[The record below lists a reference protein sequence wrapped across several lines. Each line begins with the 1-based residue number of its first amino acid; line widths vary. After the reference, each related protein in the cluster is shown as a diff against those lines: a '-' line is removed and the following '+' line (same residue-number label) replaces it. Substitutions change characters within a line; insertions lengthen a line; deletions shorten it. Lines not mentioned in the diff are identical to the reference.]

1 MTDEYVAFLF
11 LFGKVQY
18 FLKKYCI
25 IMITEN
31 CRFILDM
38 QWKLD
43 NIKKGTLNVYLFNNV
58 DEVYVAVW

>member
-1 MTDEYVAFLF
+1 
-11 LFGKVQY
+11 
-18 FLKKYCI
+18 
-25 IMITEN
+25 MITEN

-58 DEVYVAVW
+58 DVVYVAIW